1 MHLFIGNLL
10 FIHPL
15 ISFSTLHAN
24 QNLKSMDRGLIEK
37 AASIVGNLGRVDK
50 NTAYGHLEGDMM
62 SSKLWRYVKR

>member
-24 QNLKSMDRGLIEK
+24 RNPKSMDRGLIEK
-37 AASIVGNLGRVDK
+37 AVSTVGNMGRVDK
-50 NTAYGHLEGDMM
+50 NTAHGHWGGDMM
-62 SSKLWRYVKR
+62 STKL

>member
-24 QNLKSMDRGLIEK
+24 RNLKSMDRGLIEK
-37 AASIVGNLGRVDK
+37 AASIVGI
-50 NTAYGHLEGDMM
+50 LEESIKAQLMGTWDET
-62 SSKLWRYVKR
+62 

>member
-24 QNLKSMDRGLIEK
+24 RNPKSMDRGLIEK
-37 AASIVGNLGRVDK
+37 AVSIVGRVDK
-50 NTAYGHLEGDMM
+50 NTAHGHWGGDMM
-62 SSKLWRYVKR
+62 SSKL

>member
-24 QNLKSMDRGLIEK
+24 RNPKSMDRGLIEK
-37 AASIVGNLGRVDK
+37 AASIVGI
-50 NTAYGHLEGDMM
+50 LEESIKAQLMGTWDET
-62 SSKLWRYVKR
+62 